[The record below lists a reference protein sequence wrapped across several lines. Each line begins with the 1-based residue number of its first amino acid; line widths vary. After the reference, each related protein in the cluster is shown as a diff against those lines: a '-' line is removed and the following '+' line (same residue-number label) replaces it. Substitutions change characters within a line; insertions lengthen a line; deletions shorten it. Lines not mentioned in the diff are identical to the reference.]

1 MRDLKKSDRNSIEFN
16 DPLSGTPLIVYYATP
31 TASQIRAYQQMSIQ
45 RKGNKVVMNSFDP
58 AMKYGQEIIT
68 GIGEGCFGYD
78 GRAISSDPESPD
90 YRQDWK
96 ELMAESAADVVTLLA
111 RHVFDGLR
119 ASKDTLE
126 IEGAMEDAVPF
137 DGK

>member
-1 MRDLKKSDRNSIEFN
+1 MRDLKKSDRNRIEFD

-31 TASQIRAYQQMSIQ
+31 TARQIRAYQQSSIQ

-58 AMKYGQEIIT
+58 ALKYGQEIIT

-78 GRAISSDPESPD
+78 GKIISSDPGSPD
-90 YRQDWK
+90 YREDWK
-96 ELMAESAADVVTLLA
+96 ALLAESAADVITLLA

-119 ASKDTLE
+119 AAKDTLE
-126 IEGAMEDAVPF
+126 IEGEVEEAVPF
-137 DGK
+137 QKS